1 MDYFV
6 SGLAIISAFWA
17 AFQLQI
23 VTFIPVGVLWSI
35 HKFESK
41 RWILR
46 LISIGSM
53 VWLWFVFPL
62 FGGTIAVLLVSLV
75 LLALSFVIDNTA
87 GFCALNPENID
98 HIKERYFSDDT
109 IIVGI
114 EMPDGTAVCYPL
126 DEMVIPRHLVNDT
139 IFGIP
144 RLISFCAA
152 CHSCMVYDP
161 VIDGKRLTFQVIAV
175 KRRNMVIRDT
185 QTGTLWQQGTG
196 EAIYGAMQGK
206 QLTFLGAQ
214 QMKLKDWIAD
224 YPDSFIARAK
234 PDAPRGRIPRKVL
247 NQMLKI
253 TKNYMA
259 PGETQIGTEL
269 PLREKIFG
277 LSLGGYDRAYP
288 VSELM
293 KCPIFEDQLGEEIV
307 QIKYNVD
314 IGKIGATLQKTGEP
328 LILQSHWWFA
338 WKEFHPNTDVWR
350 AK

>member
-6 SGLAIISAFWA
+6 SSLAIIFSFWA

-23 VTFIPVGVLWSI
+23 VTFIPAGGLWSI

-53 VWLWFVFPL
+53 VWFWFAFPL
-62 FGGTIAVLLVSLV
+62 FGGTIAVLLISLI

-87 GFCALNPENID
+87 GFRALNPENID
-98 HIKERYFSDDT
+98 HVKEQYLADDT

-126 DEMVIPRHLVNDT
+126 DEMVVPRHLVNDT
-139 IFGIP
+139 IFGVP

-152 CHSCMVYDP
+152 CRSCMVYDP

-234 PDAPRGRIPRKVL
+234 PDAPGGRIPKKVL
-247 NQMLKI
+247 NHMLKI
-253 TKNYMA
+253 TKNFMA

-269 PLREKIFG
+269 PSREKIFG

-293 KCPIFEDQLGEEIV
+293 KCPIFEDQFGEEIV

-314 IGKIGATLQKTGEP
+314 TGKIGATLQKTGEP
-328 LILQSHWWFA
+328 LILQNHWWFG
-338 WKEFHPNTDVWR
+338 WKEFHPNTKIWR